1 MGIPGSVLG
10 VAPWV
15 IIAAVISWFASI
27 RVNRERAAKKAID
40 KADRLEVH
48 RDDMILQIIKTGR
61 EEISAARLEVNDLR
75 DEVTKLRAME
85 VHFYHFQQALDH
97 LEALLTASTPEDRA
111 QAERNARAFLN
122 RMRRLQ
128 EAKGTITNEVQ
139 RISSE
144 VDLSERAAS
153 KKDPKNANG

>member
-1 MGIPGSVLG
+1 MPGEFLG

-15 IIAAVISWFASI
+15 IIAAIISWFASLYAH
-27 RVNRERAAKKAID
+27 RVQVRKTAD
-40 KADRLEVH
+40 DQADRLEVH

-61 EEISAARLEVNDLR
+61 EEIAAARVEVSDLR

-85 VHFYHFQQALDH
+85 THFYHFQQALDH
-97 LEALLTASTPEDRA
+97 LEALLTAHTSEERD

-139 RISSE
+139 RVSSE
-144 VDLSERAAS
+144 IALSGRNAIDKKGQDNVD
-153 KKDPKNANG
+153 